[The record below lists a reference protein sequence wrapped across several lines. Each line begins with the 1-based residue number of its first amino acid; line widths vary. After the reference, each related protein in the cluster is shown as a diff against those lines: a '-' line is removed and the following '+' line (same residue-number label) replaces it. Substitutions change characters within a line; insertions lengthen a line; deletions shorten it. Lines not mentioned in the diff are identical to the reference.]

1 MAKHCELCNSEYGTS
16 TAGCLNPKCD
26 NYYAKPKLM
35 VAPPD
40 ETWAIGGTINKTNDT
55 HVTLHGSEY
64 FDMQK
69 AIKHDQGKLRYDLIP
84 TDSLK
89 ELVKVFTYG
98 VEKYDDRN
106 WEKGIEW
113 GRIYGAIQRHLN
125 AFWSGE
131 EINNEDAD
139 LSHLAQAAWGCL
151 VLEAYRLRKIG
162 TDTREQRG

>member
-1 MAKHCELCNSEYGTS
+1 MQIPREFNHSVMDKENHDPALYKAAKHDL
-16 TAGCLNPKCD
+16 
-26 NYYAKPKLM
+26 
-35 VAPPD
+35 
-40 ETWAIGGTINKTNDT
+40 
-55 HVTLHGSEY
+55 
-64 FDMQK
+64 
-69 AIKHDQGKLRYDLIP
+69 GKLRYDLLP

-98 VEKYDDRN
+98 VEKYDSRN
-106 WEKGIEW
+106 WEQGMEW

-131 EINNEDAD
+131 EINQEDGN

-162 TDTREQRG
+162 VDTRENNACQKD

>member
-26 NYYAKPKLM
+26 DYYAKPKLM
-35 VAPPD
+35 VTSRD
-40 ETWAIGGTINKTNDT
+40 EKWT
-55 HVTLHGSEY
+55 VPSE
-64 FDMQK
+64 Q
-69 AIKHDQGKLRYDLIP
+69 AEKHDQGKLRYDLIP

-89 ELVKVFTYG
+89 ELVRVFTYG

>member
-1 MAKHCELCNSEYGTS
+1 MNINCPTN
-16 TAGCLNPKCD
+16 TASQSR
-26 NYYAKPKLM
+26 LM
-35 VAPPD
+35 ISPHD
-40 ETWAIGGTINKTNDT
+40 ETWVIGGTINKTDGT
-55 HVTLHGSEY
+55 QVTLHGAEY
-64 FDMQK
+64 FDAQK
-69 AIKHDQGKLRYDLIP
+69 AVKHDQGKLRYDLLP

-89 ELVKVFTYG
+89 ELVRVFTYG

-131 EINNEDAD
+131 EINEEDGN

-151 VLEAYRLRKIG
+151 VLESYRQRKIG
-162 TDTREQRG
+162 KDTRENNGE